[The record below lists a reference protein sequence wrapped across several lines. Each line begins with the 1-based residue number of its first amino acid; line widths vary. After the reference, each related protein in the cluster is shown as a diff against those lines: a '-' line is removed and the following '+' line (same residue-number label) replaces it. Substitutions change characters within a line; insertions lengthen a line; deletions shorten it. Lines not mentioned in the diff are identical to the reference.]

1 LEIEQLCTILSV
13 KVNRSGVI
21 LRVPHREEELHG
33 LPRRFIYKNGTVV
46 MSCDASF
53 WADYDKGGSI
63 GLLAWGSATLRFD
76 DFGGGTI
83 TAPATA
89 TPTATFTGED

>member
-1 LEIEQLCTILSV
+1 
-13 KVNRSGVI
+13 
-21 LRVPHREEELHG
+21 
-33 LPRRFIYKNGTVV
+33 